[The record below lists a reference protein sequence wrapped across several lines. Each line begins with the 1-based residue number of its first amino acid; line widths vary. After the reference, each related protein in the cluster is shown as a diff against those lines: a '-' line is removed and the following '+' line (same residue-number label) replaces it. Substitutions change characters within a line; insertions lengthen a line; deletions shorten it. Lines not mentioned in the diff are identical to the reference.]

1 MGVSLAKEPYVHDAR
16 PSYDRRTMIGA
27 ALLHLQATSSAS
39 ALTNSATWAA
49 PLLLGLCGLDR
60 DDLGSVAPIEW
71 DEDPADRRTALD
83 EALPIL
89 ITTLYSPAPCSVH
102 DLRLQVLDVVRPL
115 RGELLDAH
123 RRAWYDDQIA
133 LAFADRVWEDR
144 PTGPIARAASI
155 ASYGVTLLIA
165 LLCAVVALPLILAGM
180 TDRPRLRDAGNR
192 RDARSAIGAPDTE
205 DGIPPLMAAIGDAA
219 LLADLGRARSDL
231 RRHVERSPGNGDAA
245 ERLEKHLADF
255 TRRVDA
261 AQKAGSMSPTLRRES
276 AAALQALIRSMDAV
290 SSRDSRQAA
299 QDLETG
305 IRFIASAHGT
315 TDDALSLEG
324 LRAAA

>member
-16 PSYDRRTMIGA
+16 PSHDRSTMIGA

-49 PLLLGLCGLDR
+49 PLLLDLCGLDR

-89 ITTLYSPAPCSVH
+89 ISTLYSPAPCSVH
-102 DLRLQVLDVVRPL
+102 DLRRQVLNVVRPL

-123 RRAWYDDQIA
+123 RRSWYDDQIA
-133 LAFADRVWEDR
+133 LAFADRLWEDR
-144 PTGPIARAASI
+144 PTGAVAKAASI
-155 ASYGVTLLIA
+155 ASYGITLLIA

-192 RDARSAIGAPDTE
+192 RDARPAIGAADAE
-205 DGIPPLMAAIGDAA
+205 DGIPPLMAALGDAA

-231 RRHVERSPGNGDAA
+231 RRHVERSPGDRDDA
-245 ERLEKHLADF
+245 ERLEGHLADF
-255 TRRVDA
+255 SRRVDA

-276 AAALQALIRSMDAV
+276 AAALGTLIRSMDAV

-299 QDLETG
+299 EDLETG

-315 TDDALSLEG
+315 TDDVLSLEG
-324 LRAAA
+324 MRAAA